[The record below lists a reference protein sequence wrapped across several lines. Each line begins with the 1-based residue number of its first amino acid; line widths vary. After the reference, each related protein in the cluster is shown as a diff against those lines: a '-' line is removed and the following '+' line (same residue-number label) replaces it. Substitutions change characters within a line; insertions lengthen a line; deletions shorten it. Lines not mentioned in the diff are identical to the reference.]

1 MCHKTI
7 RYAVLLGCASLAVA
21 AVAQELPA
29 TAPQGG
35 PRLELSEQEWNFGE
49 VWQGRAITHEVT
61 VRNVGDAPLEFLDVK
76 SSCGCTVISKP
87 KSPLAPGESDTLT
100 ISYDAKKRVGPARQS
115 FTMTTNDS
123 VRPNAA
129 LQIVG
134 TVKAAYEIE
143 PKEGLVFG
151 QLFRSS
157 QVAKTVRITNKY
169 SEKMHL
175 EITAGAGAGPYRL
188 ELKETEPGTRWDL
201 VATSEPPLPVGRFS
215 TTVVLSTGVEQ
226 IPELGTLVY
235 GFVQAPVAVRPAKLF
250 WPKNAVAEIKR
261 TLWVSH
267 APDHPL
273 EITAVRATDESIKVE
288 LGATTRS
295 ATQGEKLTEY
305 QIVVTLPPGD
315 RISAD
320 AQPQIEITTT
330 SPDSEYQKLIVPVQ
344 IIAAPRGIVSESP
357 QTATRPAPTSPDDVP
372 TTQGALRGGE
382 KP

>member
-1 MCHKTI
+1 MCHQTY
-7 RYAVLLGCASLAVA
+7 RYALLLGCVSLAAA
-21 AVAQELPA
+21 AVAQDAPA
-29 TAPQGG
+29 TAPHGG
-35 PRLELSEQEWNFGE
+35 PRLEMSAQEWNFGE

-61 VRNVGDAPLEFLDVK
+61 VKNVGDAPLEFLDVK

-100 ISYDAKKRVGPARQS
+100 ISYDAKKRVGQALQS

-123 VRPNAA
+123 VRPNAS

-151 QLFRSS
+151 QLLQSS
-157 QVAKTVRITNKY
+157 QVAKTVHITNKY
-169 SEKMHL
+169 SEPMHL
-175 EITAGAGAGPYRL
+175 EISAGAGEGPYHL
-188 ELKETEPGTRWDL
+188 ELKETEPGTRWDV
-201 VATSEPPLPVGRFS
+201 VATTMPPLPVGRFS

-226 IPELGTLVY
+226 IPEFNTLVY
-235 GFVQAPVAVRPAKLF
+235 GFVQPPVAVRPAKLF

-295 ATQGEKLTEY
+295 ATAGEKSTEY

-315 RISAD
+315 RIPAD
-320 AQPQIEITTT
+320 AHPQIEITTN
-330 SPDSEYQKLIVPVQ
+330 SPEPEYQTLIVPVQ
-344 IIAAPRGIVSESP
+344 IIDAPRGVVSESP
-357 QTATRPAPTSPDDVP
+357 QTATRPAPPSPDDVP
-372 TTQGALRGGE
+372 TTQGTLRGGE